1 MKFKTLLNKKEI
13 IIILINIFLLF
24 LFYHISNINYFG
36 LSDGDDTNYLSAFM
50 VQETVHYD
58 YQHFKIV
65 LIFNTIFFILSL
77 ISIIIFREKYKLI
90 INFFTDI
97 YLFIY
102 LYNDFRDIPE

>member
-1 MKFKTLLNKKEI
+1 MKFNNLLNKKEI

-24 LFYHISNINYFG
+24 SFYQISSMNYFG

-50 VQETVHYD
+50 VQEIMHYD

-65 LIFNTIFFILSL
+65 LIFNSIFLLLSL
-77 ISIIIFREKYKLI
+77 VSIITLRERYVPI
-90 INFFTDI
+90 INLFTDI

-102 LYNDFRDIPE
+102 LFMLPY